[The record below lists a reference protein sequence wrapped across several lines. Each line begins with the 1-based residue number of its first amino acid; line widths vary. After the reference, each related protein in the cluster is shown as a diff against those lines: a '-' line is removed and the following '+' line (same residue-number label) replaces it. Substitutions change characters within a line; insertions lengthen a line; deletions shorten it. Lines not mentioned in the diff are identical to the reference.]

1 MTNEN
6 EDFLKEIEVLFQVIE
21 NRELKIRKEL
31 KYIKKIKT

>member
-31 KYIKKIKT
+31 KYL